1 MRSVLF
7 AVSLLAM
14 SSPALA
20 SESSRSVE
28 KAAAVLNDPATHSAM
43 AGGFAAL
50 LNAMLDIRV
59 DGIAKAL
66 EPMNKGKPIKMKGN
80 TLREIAHREDP
91 KFEQKM
97 HNGTRTA
104 VAGMGAMASAMAVML
119 PQLEEAMGKMG
130 DVLDRLPEAR

>member
-7 AVSLLAM
+7 AVSLLAT
-14 SSPALA
+14 STPALA
-20 SESSRSVE
+20 SEASRSVE
-28 KAAAVLNDPATHSAM
+28 KTAAMLNDPATQSAV

-80 TLREIAHREDP
+80 TLREMAVREDP

-97 HNGTRTA
+97 QNGTRA
-104 VAGMGAMASAMAVML
+104 AIAGMGAMASAVAVML

>member
-1 MRSVLF
+1 MRSVLI

-28 KAAAVLNDPATHSAM
+28 KAAAVLNDPATQNAM

-50 LNAMLDIRV
+50 LGAMLDIRV

-80 TLREIAHREDP
+80 TLREIAQREEP

-97 HNGTRTA
+97 QNGTRTA